1 MKWIKTLVVVSLVA
15 TGLPATGFAQGEN
28 KRSVMGFAQVEIEGP
43 AEGPYEEQLSAYP
56 KFYSDYTEGIKAD
69 TDKKKEATAKLKLT
83 RQRLQE
89 QYDFLTGDIKEREGV
104 ITQLQDMNVK
114 IANNQAALQQ
124 QFVELEGR
132 YDQQKAEN
140 DKLRSDLEV
149 SKEQF
154 YQKMIEFY
162 EKEAAILGDQTTTLE
177 ERQQSIKDNI
187 LKLKENLEAERQDA
201 AASMDMEEAEMKDSE
216 NEYFDGEEMDLS
228 EELKE
233 GE

>member
-1 MKWIKTLVVVSLVA
+1 MKWIKTLMVASLVVA
-15 TGLPATGFAQGEN
+15 GLPATGFAQGETQ
-28 KRSVMGFAQVEIEGP
+28 KAVMGFAQVEIEGP

-56 KFYSDYTEGIKAD
+56 KFYSDYTEAIKQD
-69 TDKKKEATAKLKLT
+69 TDKKMAATAKLKLT

-114 IANNQAALQQ
+114 IANNQAALQE
-124 QFVELEGR
+124 QFAALEGR

-140 DKLRSDLEV
+140 DKLKSELEA

-162 EKEAAILGDQTTTLE
+162 EKEDAILGDQTATLE
-177 ERQQSIKDNI
+177 ERQQSIKENI
-187 LKLKENLEAERQDA
+187 EKLKEGLEAERQGADISA
-201 AASMDMEEAEMKDSE
+201 VMDEDELAEEMEAEETEDFE
-216 NEYFDGEEMDLS
+216 DEF
-228 EELKE
+228 
-233 GE
+233 